1 MTYIPVGTRLTYTA
15 AFTSVF
21 TTASAMIAKLK
32 NDLPNLQGAEELDV
46 ETSEETTNVFA
57 PNTFSITI
65 LNNGVDHGSEDDIR
79 SIIDGTIQGYS
90 TLVDPIHLVSSSIT
104 KITLPN
110 NPDSDTVTPTTIN
123 TGASSNQAPASS
135 SGFSLSSLLPST
147 GTKLLGTTTII
158 IIAIVALILLLPGGF
173 ARVLKTVRG

>member
-15 AFTSVF
+15 SFTSVF

-32 NDLPNLQGAEELDV
+32 ADLPNLPGLEDLEI
-46 ETSEETTNVFA
+46 ETSQETTNVFS
-57 PNTFSITI
+57 PNTFSIVVF
-65 LNNGVDHGSEDDIR
+65 NNGVDHADEHDVQ

-104 KITLPN
+104 QINLPD
-110 NPDSDTVTPTTIN
+110 NPTDTVN
-123 TGASSNQAPASS
+123 TGAASNQVASSS

-147 GTKLLGTTTII
+147 GTKLLGTGTII
-158 IIAIVALILLLPGGF
+158 IIAIIALILLLPGGF
-173 ARVLKTVRG
+173 ARILKTVRG